1 VLVARLAFATAF
13 LAFAAGCAG
22 SRVEPRA
29 PMPGEAALRID
40 NDVGDAYEVGQL
52 DLAIDGR
59 PLPVTAIPAHKG
71 DAPAVVVIKLPA
83 GEHAFE
89 AHAIVTENDT
99 HDRVVVCTQQNVR
112 AGATPGV
119 VTVRIY
125 SRPPAARDRALARGA
140 GAVGPDDKDDRVAL
154 DIQLASAGA
163 EAGPSVDACG
173 TKAPVDRA
181 ICRAATQ
188 LDRAAR
194 SNDVVLT
201 LCLRDRLT
209 EMRRLAD
216 LKATSSAD
224 NGAAVDRKVVALEQ
238 QVNACV
244 DASALGGGF
253 DSTPPAKLPE
263 PRSSA
268 LR

>member
-1 VLVARLAFATAF
+1 VLVAARLAFVTAALALAT
-13 LAFAAGCAG
+13 GCAG
-22 SRVEPRA
+22 SHVEPRV
-29 PMPGEAALRID
+29 PKPGEAALRIV

-52 DLAIDGR
+52 NLTIDGA

-71 DAPAVVVIKLPA
+71 DAPALLVIKLPA
-83 GEHAFE
+83 GEHTFE

-119 VTVRIY
+119 VTVRVY
-125 SRPPAARDRALARGA
+125 SRQPVPRDRELARGA
-140 GAVGPDDKDDRVAL
+140 GAVGPDDKDDRLAL
-154 DIQLASAGA
+154 DIQLASAGS
-163 EAGPSVDACG
+163 EASVDACG

-181 ICRAATQ
+181 ICRAAAQ
-188 LDRAAR
+188 LDRAAKA
-194 SNDVVLT
+194 NDVVLT
-201 LCLRDRLT
+201 LCVRDRLT

-216 LKATSSAD
+216 IKATSSAD
-224 NGAAVDRKVVALEQ
+224 NGPAVDRKVVALEQ

-244 DASALGGGF
+244 DASSLGGF
-253 DSTPPAKLPE
+253 EPAPGAAIAV

>member
-1 VLVARLAFATAF
+1 VLVAARLAFATAL
-13 LAFAAGCAG
+13 LALAAGCAG
-22 SRVEPRA
+22 SRVEARTPK
-29 PMPGEAALRID
+29 PGEAALRIV

-52 DLAIDGR
+52 NLTIDGA

-71 DAPAVVVIKLPA
+71 DAPAVLVIKLAP
-83 GEHAFE
+83 GEHTFE

-99 HDRVVVCTQQNVR
+99 HDRVVVCTQQSVR

-119 VTVRIY
+119 VTVRVY
-125 SRPPAARDRALARGA
+125 SRAPMPRDRELARGA
-140 GAVGPDDKDDRVAL
+140 GAVGPDNKDDRVAL
-154 DIQLASAGA
+154 DIQLASAGS

-181 ICRAATQ
+181 ICRAAGQ
-188 LDRAAR
+188 LDRAAKA
-194 SNDVVLT
+194 NDVVLT
-201 LCLRDRLT
+201 LCVRDRLT

-216 LKATSSAD
+216 LKATSSTD
-224 NGAAVDRKVVALEQ
+224 NAPAVDRKVVALEQ

-244 DASALGGGF
+244 DASALGGFEGV
-253 DSTPPAKLPE
+253 PAAKIPE
-263 PRSSA
+263 PRSSS